1 MLLGKSITV
10 ELRKY
15 MSIFSNVVVWFI
27 NSSLLRTFIHRKP
40 RSPPQPPS
48 NFGTPIHP
56 SFFLL
61 LPYRLFFPRL
71 FSTVFFSTLTA
82 KYAFYLY
89 TCIHYFSDNHQVINT
104 AMLGPIPKLRSNL
117 VRIEY
122 SRGVYLKC
130 VNGGFDCFERGF
142 LFGFSVLHVVLK
154 QDEKYTHR
162 STLERINNNKV
173 LHNNHRITS

>member
-1 MLLGKSITV
+1 MSSSDSSIPLFYAHLFT
-10 ELRKY
+10 ENPSPHHNHHLI
-15 MSIFSNVVVWFI
+15 SA
-27 NSSLLRTFIHRKP
+27 HR
-40 RSPPQPPS
+40 
-48 NFGTPIHP
+48 FIHP
-56 SFFLL
+56 SFCCFHIG
-61 LPYRLFFPRL
+61 YFFPVC
-71 FSTVFFSTLTA
+71 FQPFFSTLTA